1 MEALARAFP
10 GRFRLISSISVGRWL
25 PAGGDARGRRRFE
38 IAALDLGGDGRR
50 KRVFR
55 AVHAIRAGGSSVVES
70 EYGARIRVKGRW
82 AVLELAG
89 ELDIAAVPAVEELL
103 LQLVAPGAP
112 VVVIDLREV
121 TFFDCSVLGAL
132 YRARA
137 GVLAS
142 GGCFAVLC
150 VRPWALKIMHMAE
163 LLDVFRPVAALVD
176 LADLDSLDNGRRRDA
191 RA

>member
-1 MEALARAFP
+1 MA
-10 GRFRLISSISVGRWL
+10 
-25 PAGGDARGRRRFE
+25 
-38 IAALDLGGDGRR
+38 
-50 KRVFR
+50 
-55 AVHAIRAGGSSVVES
+55 ES
-70 EYGARIRVKGRW
+70 EYETRIRVEGRW
-82 AVLELAG
+82 GMLELAG

-103 LQLVAPGAP
+103 LQLVALGTP

-121 TFFDCSVLGAL
+121 TFFDCSVLGAM

-163 LLDVFRPVAALVD
+163 LLDVFQPVATLVD
-176 LADLDSLDNGRRRDA
+176 LADLDSLDNGRRRGA